1 MHGLPGVSRVGINP
15 LSAAS
20 SGDLEPTKPTLQ
32 DGISAPTAGRM
43 QRAKKMH
50 EILTSRFANINLAG
64 LENV

>member
-1 MHGLPGVSRVGINP
+1 MHGLPGVFRAGINP
-15 LSAAS
+15 LSAAG
-20 SGDLEPTKPTLQ
+20 SGDLEPTKPALQ
-32 DGISAPTAGRM
+32 DGISAPTASGM